1 MPREVAV
8 REERTSDCMPA
19 NPFALVNPI
28 VPLNLAGAK
37 GARQQA
43 LATNVD
49 IAGGGPSH
57 GDSAAVEAPRPAMDT
72 GAEPADADPPPATG
86 DDAHTRGGV
95 GYVAGEATDE
105 RLGQYPRA
113 EASAAETRTPA
124 SGQDHGVG
132 SQTPK
137 SAPEAAGEPSG
148 KQTTPRN
155 LSLLKMQNEEH
166 QEKTCE
172 DITPH

>member
-1 MPREVAV
+1 MSTSQVEVLLTETV
-8 REERTSDCMPA
+8 LQWRPPDLQWT
-19 NPFALVNPI
+19 
-28 VPLNLAGAK
+28 
-37 GARQQA
+37 QA
-43 LATNVD
+43 
-49 IAGGGPSH
+49 P
-57 GDSAAVEAPRPAMDT
+57 
-72 GAEPADADPPPATG
+72 
-86 DDAHTRGGV
+86 HTRGGV